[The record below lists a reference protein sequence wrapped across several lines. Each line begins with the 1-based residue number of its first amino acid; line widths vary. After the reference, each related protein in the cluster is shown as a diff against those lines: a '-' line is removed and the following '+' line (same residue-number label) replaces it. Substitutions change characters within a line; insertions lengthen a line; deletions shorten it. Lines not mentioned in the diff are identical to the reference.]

1 LVNIQKLRENLR
13 QAKPVHIT
21 KSGQVADGRGNQTT
35 LKPTRF
41 G

>member
-1 LVNIQKLRENLR
+1 MNIERLRENLK

-21 KSGQVADGRGNQTT
+21 KNGQVADGRGNQTT

-41 G
+41 A